1 MQINNISPINSKD
14 CQVLKT
20 SPPIFPVSGESFE
33 ALFLASLLK
42 SNCMKAHFLRE
53 SPEEYKLSPTIAYG
67 DTVEKIPEKTSEF
80 LSVQS
85 VQNTQQ
91 SRTDTFIQSIWP
103 YATKAASML
112 NIEPRILLAQAI
124 LETGWGLRITKTR
137 EGSSNNI
144 FNIKST
150 KTDTQDSLSVKTLE
164 YINNTPVL
172 MQENFKKYAS
182 VEASF
187 QDYVALLTN
196 NARYQNALQQA
207 NNPEKFIQAVHEA
220 GYATDPQYSQKILS
234 IYNSKELA
242 AVMERCGIVALCLEN
257 NA

>member
-1 MQINNISPINSKD
+1 MQINNMSPINSKD
-14 CQVLKT
+14 FQVLKT
-20 SPPIFPVSGESFE
+20 SPSILPASGESFE
-33 ALFLASLLK
+33 ALFLVSLLK
-42 SNCMKAHFLRE
+42 NNCMKTHFVNE
-53 SPEEYKLSPTIAYG
+53 SQEEYKPSPVIVYDA
-67 DTVEKIPEKTSEF
+67 TVEKIEEDRRELFP
-80 LSVQS
+80 VQS
-85 VQNTQQ
+85 VQNISQ
-91 SRTDTFIQSIWP
+91 SSTDTFIQSIWP

-150 KTDTQDSLSVKTLE
+150 RTDTQDSLSVKTLE
-164 YINNTPVL
+164 YVNNTPVL

-196 NARYQNALQQA
+196 NARYQNALQQTD
-207 NNPEKFIQAVHEA
+207 NPEKFIQAVHEA

-234 IYNSKELA
+234 IYHSKELA
-242 AVMERCGIVALCLEN
+242 AAMERCGIVALCLEN